1 MIIHTRNDDGSIHVA
16 LKIFWSKNLHFING
30 PNFSQQILTFY
41 VRLDISY
48 QVHRFVFDT
57 LVQVQVPVL
66 GVAVC
71 PPGWRYKRSYD
82 LCPAQLSPELLSTM
96 ETVATVT
103 SPAQPSPAQPAQPS
117 PAG

>member
-1 MIIHTRNDDGSIHVA
+1 MIIHTRNDDGSIQAA

-57 LVQVQVPVL
+57 LVRSASASVGGGGVVVL
-66 GVAVC
+66 QKVA
-71 PPGWRYKRSYD
+71 S
-82 LCPAQLSPELLSTM
+82 ELHPKVRNHG
-96 ETVATVT
+96 EG
-103 SPAQPSPAQPAQPS
+103 PY
-117 PAG
+117 

>member
-1 MIIHTRNDDGSIHVA
+1 MYCDHLIIHTRNDDGSIQAA

-57 LVQVQVPVL
+57 LVRSASASVGGGGVSPWVEIQAVL
-66 GVAVC
+66 
-71 PPGWRYKRSYD
+71 
-82 LCPAQLSPELLSTM
+82 
-96 ETVATVT
+96 
-103 SPAQPSPAQPAQPS
+103 
-117 PAG
+117 